1 MFARV
6 DLNKE
11 KMMTIDFKNFFKL
24 KQDEDKLGFVNIPL
38 NTDVELYIDPLVLR
52 NQKGAWFAEA
62 NNLIVDFFE
71 EVLLAIRNND
81 DNRALYLLGR
91 LREPNATH
99 FGVSSNM
106 PDGCGIGDEQALI
119 LLKKLKKSKAVATGH
134 LKDLSDCELLI
145 PGIGSDKISDIVT
158 NIIRGMLIEYTEEEC
173 KRLQIP
179 VQETRSGFFWS
190 QETKQWIRRKALLP
204 HFHNKPVILVPK
216 NIVRKRTSS
225 NYRNFYE
232 RIIEA
237 LQDYHLTLNT
247 SLVKVLKNGKRIVSK
262 KSLKEIHKCN
272 KDFIFTYV
280 DENPKFLEKY
290 KRTRY

>member
-1 MFARV
+1 MQNHFHFHSLMVYYHASMNLKLYHFRV
-6 DLNKE
+6 QKLNL
-11 KMMTIDFKNFFKL
+11 T
-24 KQDEDKLGFVNIPL
+24 
-38 NTDVELYIDPLVLR
+38 
-52 NQKGAWFAEA
+52 
-62 NNLIVDFFE
+62 
-71 EVLLAIRNND
+71 
-81 DNRALYLLGR
+81 ALYYWH
-91 LREPNATH
+91 AYMY
-99 FGVSSNM
+99 F
-106 PDGCGIGDEQALI
+106 LI
-119 LLKKLKKSKAVATGH
+119 
-134 LKDLSDCELLI
+134 
-145 PGIGSDKISDIVT
+145 
-158 NIIRGMLIEYTEEEC
+158 NLIEYTEEEC